1 MFTLEEIDKLEVLKA
16 YVETSDCFWKEVGIG
31 KPVDNGFVID
41 KVFDNWVVYFN
52 SDDLKVEMG
61 KFFNY
66 RDAINDFI
74 TCIFSRD
81 NIDSRIREYEL
92 LELQRQNEVLDILED
107 ILRKNGVSES
117 EFSLSG
123 RPLNKGIVL
132 TKSSFDNSWQVAEV
146 FMGSRQSVAS
156 FRDLYTAAEKIIDK
170 LVGPDADIAYE
181 EFLSRT
187 QTKKDK
193 SPVKALLSCVK

>member
-1 MFTLEEIDKLEVLKA
+1 MFTLEEIDKLEVLKS
-16 YVETSDCFWKEVGIG
+16 YVETSDCIWREVGIG
-31 KPVDNGFVID
+31 KSVDNGFVIN
-41 KVFDNWVVYFN
+41 KVFDNWVVFFN

-61 KFFNY
+61 RFFNY
-66 RDAINDFI
+66 KDAIKDFI
-74 TCIFSRD
+74 THIFNRD
-81 NIDSRIREYEL
+81 NIDNRIREYEL